1 MTISSAALRV
11 LYGLA
16 LALVPMAMMRKDRLR
31 YGMATTAL
39 ALVAYNFSG
48 GVVPAAIAAVVLLGY
63 QVYLR
68 VVVRRLAWVVST
80 CTALGSYIA
89 VRAALIPSQIGAW
102 HESLKVR
109 IFVGTIP
116 VAVSMIVT
124 CVEMKIRR
132 VKDTIGADLRE
143 AAGRELKKAAA
154 RLRDR

>member
-1 MTISSAALRV
+1 MTISSVALRV

-16 LALVPMAMMRKDRLR
+16 LSLIPAAMMRKDRLR

-68 VVVRRLAWVVST
+68 VVVRKLAWVVST

-89 VRAALIPSQIGAW
+89 VHGALIPSQIGVW

-109 IFVGTIP
+109 IFVGSIP

-124 CVEMKIRR
+124 CVEMKVRR
-132 VKDTIGADLRE
+132 MKDTLGTELRE
-143 AAGRELKKAAA
+143 VAGKELDRAAGR
-154 RLRDR
+154 LRDH